1 MEKEMIIWYII
12 AGVVL
17 VAVFFNLI
25 EYLFATRHRQ
35 HAKNHSAVIEMMK
48 DKEMFFI
55 PGDNQYE
62 DHYDDFDDL

>member
-1 MEKEMIIWYII
+1 MEKEMIIWYVI

-25 EYLFATRHRQ
+25 EYLFSNRHRRQ
-35 HAKNHSAVIEMMK
+35 AENHSAVIEMMK

-55 PGDNQYE
+55 PGDNQYD